1 VQKKINTETH
11 ISPKLFVI
19 FHSDNYH
26 FQSPKPLISFVG
38 KIKLPMTKF
47 IEHIE
52 EATIRFAGD
61 SGDGMQLVGSQ
72 FSETS
77 GFAGNEVNTFP
88 DYPSE
93 IRAPE
98 GTLYGVSAFQ
108 IHFGTKN
115 IHTSGD
121 HIDVLVAMNASSLK
135 VNIANLRVGGI
146 IIANSEGFDARNLSL
161 AKYSTNPLEDGS
173 LNKYELHAVDITK
186 EIKAELKD
194 LNVAGKLIGKTK
206 NIFALGIA
214 YWLFNR
220 PLEPTVNWI
229 NKKFKGK
236 DDILLANIH
245 VLRAGWNYAEKNP
258 GFQKQF
264 AIDRSALPPG
274 RYRNITGNE
283 AVALGLVVAARKAN
297 LPLFLGSY
305 PITPA
310 TDILHAISGY
320 KKYGVKHLQAEDEI
334 AGICSAIG
342 AAFGGSL
349 AATTTSGPGLS
360 LKTEAMGLAVMIE
373 LPLIIVDVQR
383 AGPSTG
389 LPTKPEQGDLLMA
402 MFGRHGEAPMP
413 VLAASSPADCFTL
426 TLEAARISLKY
437 MTPVLLLSDGHIGQ
451 ASEPWKIIA
460 IDELPEIT
468 AEFAQDASYFAPYKR
483 DEKTLRRLWAIPG
496 FEGMEHRIGGLE
508 KQDVTGDVSH
518 DSMNH
523 EKMVH
528 LRQEKIERIALDIP
542 EAVVEGE
549 QQGDLLMI
557 SWGST
562 YGAAKTAFER
572 LRENGHTLSFLH
584 LRYMNPFQKNLG
596 EILNRF
602 ERLVLPEMNMG
613 QLKLLLQAK
622 FLKPIIGINKVQGKP
637 FRSTEIEDGLM
648 KLLTQKEILI

>member
-1 VQKKINTETH
+1 
-11 ISPKLFVI
+11 
-19 FHSDNYH
+19 
-26 FQSPKPLISFVG
+26 
-38 KIKLPMTKF
+38 MTK
-47 IEHIE
+47 ILEHLE

-61 SGDGMQLVGSQ
+61 SGDGMQLAGTQ

-108 IHFGTKN
+108 VHFGTHN

-121 HIDVLVAMNASSLK
+121 FIDVLVAMNASSLK
-135 VNIANLRVGGI
+135 VNLANLKKGGI
-146 IIANSEGFDARNLSL
+146 IIANTEGFDTRNLAL
-161 AKYSTNPLEDGS
+161 AKYQTNPLEDGT
-173 LNKYELHAVDITK
+173 LKNFEVHALDITK
-186 EIKAELKD
+186 ALKVA
-194 LNVAGKLIGKTK
+194 LNDVEVSSKLIDKTK
-206 NIFALGIA
+206 NIFSLGIT
-214 YWLFNR
+214 YWLFHR
-220 PLEPTVNWI
+220 PMEPTVNWI

-236 DDILLANIH
+236 DDVVLANIH
-245 VLRAGWNYAEKNP
+245 ALRAGWNYAEKDAH
-258 GFQKQF
+258 FQKQYVV
-264 AIDRSALPPG
+264 DRSPLPPG

-283 AVALGLVVAARKAN
+283 ATALGLVVAARKAN

-360 LKTEAMGLAVMIE
+360 LKTEAMGLAVITE
-373 LPLIIVDVQR
+373 LPLIVVDVQR

-389 LPTKPEQGDLLMA
+389 IPTKTEQSDLLMG
-402 MFGRHGEAPMP
+402 MFSRHGEAPMP
-413 VLAASSPADCFTL
+413 ILAPSGSADCFDI
-426 TLEAARISLKY
+426 TLEAARIALKY
-437 MTPVLLLSDGHIGQ
+437 MTPVLILSDGYIGQ
-451 ASEPWKIIA
+451 ASEPWKIPSVNS
-460 IDELPEIT
+460 LPEIKAYFT
-468 AEFAQDASYFAPYKR
+468 NDPSNFAPYKR
-483 DEKTLRRLWAIPG
+483 DEETLRRQWAVPG

-508 KQDVTGDVSH
+508 KEDGSGNVSS
-518 DSMNH
+518 DSLNH
-523 EKMVH
+523 EKMVW
-528 LRQEKIERIALDIP
+528 LRKEKIERIANDIP
-542 EAVVEGE
+542 ELVVEGE
-549 QQGDLLMI
+549 QEGDLLLL

-572 LRENGHTLSFLH
+572 LKAKDTSVSFAN
-584 LRYMNPFQKNLG
+584 LRYMNPFPKNLG

-602 ERLVLPEMNMG
+602 QRVVIPELNMG
-613 QLKLLLQAK
+613 QLKLLIQAK
-622 FLKPIIGINKVQGKP
+622 YLKPVIGINKMQGKP
-637 FRSTEIEDGLM
+637 FKSVEIEEKLEG
-648 KLLTQKEILI
+648 LLTQKESIV

>member
-1 VQKKINTETH
+1 
-11 ISPKLFVI
+11 
-19 FHSDNYH
+19 
-26 FQSPKPLISFVG
+26 
-38 KIKLPMTKF
+38 MTKIF
-47 IEHIE
+47 QHIE

-61 SGDGMQLVGSQ
+61 SGDGMQMVGTQ

-108 IHFGTKN
+108 VHFGTRH

-121 HIDVLVAMNASSLK
+121 LIDVLVVMNASSLK
-135 VNIANLRVGGI
+135 VNFANLRKGGI
-146 IIANSEGFDARNLSL
+146 IIANTEGFDARNLGL
-161 AKYSTNPLEDGS
+161 AKYAANPLTDGS
-173 LNKYELHAVDITK
+173 LKDYEVHVIDVAR
-186 EIKAELKD
+186 EIKDALGELT
-194 LNVAGKLIGKTK
+194 VASKLIAKTR

-214 YWLFNR
+214 YWLYNR
-220 PLEPTVNWI
+220 SLDPTITWI

-236 DDILLANIH
+236 DDVILANIH
-245 VLRAGWNYAEKNP
+245 ALRAGWNYAEKSAA
-258 GFQKQF
+258 FQMQYV
-264 AIDRSALPPG
+264 IDRSSLAPG

-283 AVALGLVVAARKAN
+283 AIAMGLVVAARKAN

-360 LKTEAMGLAVMIE
+360 LKTEAMGLAVMVE

-389 LPTKPEQGDLLMA
+389 VPTKPEQSDLLMA

-413 VLAASSPADCFTL
+413 ILSVANPADCFDV
-426 TLEAARISLKY
+426 TLEAVRIALKY
-437 MTPVLLLSDGHIGQ
+437 MTPVLLLSDGYIGQ
-451 ASEPWKIIA
+451 ASEPWKIPSVA
-460 IDELPEIT
+460 SLPDIT
-468 AEFAQDASYFAPYKR
+468 AYFSTDASTFAPYKR
-483 DEKTLRRLWAIPG
+483 DEQTLRRQWAIPG

-508 KQDVTGDVSH
+508 KEDGSGNVSS
-518 DSMNH
+518 DSANH
-523 EKMVH
+523 EKMVK
-528 LRQEKIERIALDIP
+528 LRQEKIEGIAKDIP
-542 EAVVEGE
+542 DAVVEGD
-549 QQGDLLMI
+549 QGGDVLMI

-562 YGAAKTAFER
+562 YGAAKTAYER
-572 LRENGHTLSFLH
+572 LKNNGYNLSFLH
-584 LRYMNPFQKNLG
+584 LRYLNPFPKNLG
-596 EILNRF
+596 DILHRF
-602 ERLVLPEMNMG
+602 DRVVVPELNMG
-613 QLKLLLQAK
+613 QLQFLLQAK
-622 FLKPIIGINKVQGKP
+622 YLKAVTGIHKVQGKP
-637 FRSTEIEDGLM
+637 FKSTELEE
-648 KLLTQKEILI
+648 KLRQMLTENEIVL